1 MMYAIVEIGGEQH
14 RVSEGDLIKVE
25 KLNGEVGQRI
35 EFKDVLLLCRQGEV
49 TIGRPNIEQAKVIA
63 EVVRHGKGKK
73 IIVFTY
79 RRRKDS
85 KRKLGHRQGFTE
97 LRILQILTADE
108 RRNVIARSDS
118 DEAIHAEKDEIAS
131 LRSQ

>member
-25 KLNGEVGQRI
+25 KLDGEVGQRM
-35 EFKDVLLLCRQGEV
+35 EFNDVLLVAGQGKV
-49 TIGRPNIEQAKVIA
+49 AVGRPNIEQAKVMA

-85 KRKLGHRQGFTE
+85 KRKLGHRQLFTE
-97 LRILQILTADE
+97 LRILQIQ
-108 RRNVIARSDS
+108 
-118 DEAIHAEKDEIAS
+118 H
-131 LRSQ
+131 

>member
-25 KLNGEVGQRI
+25 KLNGEVGQRM
-35 EFKDVLLLCRQGEV
+35 EFKDVLLLARQGEV
-49 TIGRPNIEQAKVIA
+49 TVGRPKIEQAKVIA
-63 EVVRHGKGKK
+63 EVVRQGKGKK

-85 KRKLGHRQGFTE
+85 KRKLGHRQPFTE
-97 LRILQILTADE
+97 LRI
-108 RRNVIARSDS
+108 V
-118 DEAIHAEKDEIAS
+118 EI
-131 LRSQ
+131 QGGD

>member
-25 KLNGEVGQRI
+25 KLNGEVGQKM
-35 EFKDVLLLCRQGEV
+35 EFKDVLLLARQGEV
-49 TIGRPNIEQAKVIA
+49 TVGRPKIEQAKVIA
-63 EVVRHGKGKK
+63 EVVRQGKSKK

-85 KRKLGHRQGFTE
+85 KRKLGHRQLFTE
-97 LRILQILTADE
+97 LRI
-108 RRNVIARSDS
+108 V
-118 DEAIHAEKDEIAS
+118 EI
-131 LRSQ
+131 QGGD